1 METTIQNRMKLIRQ
15 AAAGDLRYQKCNG
28 EFLKAEQAF
37 LEMIPEL
44 TESQQDLLWRF
55 VNLSNEVDECLL
67 EIAVNIWHCNRK
79 ETLFHTISTL
89 LA

>member
-1 METTIQNRMKLIRQ
+1 METIIQNRKQLIQR
-15 AAAGDLRYQKCNG
+15 AAAGDPRYQTCNR
-28 EFLKAEQAF
+28 EFMKAERDF

-67 EIAVNIWHCNRK
+67 EIAC
-79 ETLFHTISTL
+79 EY
-89 LA
+89 LAL